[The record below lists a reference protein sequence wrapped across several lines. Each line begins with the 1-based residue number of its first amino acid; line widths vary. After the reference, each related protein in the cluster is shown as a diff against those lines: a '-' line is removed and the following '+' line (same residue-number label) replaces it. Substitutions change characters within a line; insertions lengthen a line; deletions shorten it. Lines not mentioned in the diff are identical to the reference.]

1 MYNYGTLSLKE
12 VSEVFDQYLLET
24 FGYNEP
30 IFVNE
35 LNITYMS
42 ENAVRQAIK
51 RLAARGFLQR
61 FDTGIYYIPKP
72 SNLLGTSY
80 LDPLTVIMRKY
91 IKNNSETYGY
101 ITGASFANQLGLTTQ
116 IPAVIEIVT
125 NKEATKGRT
134 ITIGG
139 QTVRIKRPSLYITDE
154 NATILQFL
162 DTVSQ
167 AEKYSELAKSELI
180 ERLQAYLLKCSL
192 TKKQLYEVS
201 PALTGA
207 TAKKLIEWGMI
218 YAFAS

>member
-1 MYNYGTLSLKE
+1 M
-12 VSEVFDQYLLET
+12 FDQYLLET

-35 LNITYMS
+35 LNIPDMS

-51 RLAARGFLQR
+51 RLAASGFLQR

-72 SNLLGTSY
+72 SKLLGTSY

-91 IKNNSETYGY
+91 VESNSETYGY

-116 IPAVIEIVT
+116 MPAIIEIVT
-125 NKEATKGRT
+125 NKEATKGRSV
-134 ITIGG
+134 TIGG
-139 QTVRIKRPSLYITDE
+139 QTVRIKRPSLCITDE

-167 AEKYSELAKSELI
+167 ADKYSELPEAEMIK
-180 ERLQAYLLKCSL
+180 RLQAYLLKCNL
-192 TKKQLYEVS
+192 TKKQLSDVA

-218 YAFAS
+218 YAFA

>member
-1 MYNYGTLSLKE
+1 ML
-12 VSEVFDQYLLET
+12 DQYLLET

-30 IFVNE
+30 IFINE
-35 LNITYMS
+35 LNIPNMS
-42 ENAVRQAIK
+42 ENAIRQAIK
-51 RLAARGFLQR
+51 RLAASGFLQR

-72 SNLLGTSY
+72 SKLLGISY
-80 LDPLTVIMRKY
+80 LDPLAVIMRKY
-91 IKNNSETYGY
+91 VRSNSETYGY

-116 IPAVIEIVT
+116 MPAVIEIVT
-125 NKEATKGRT
+125 NKESTKGRT
-134 ITIGG
+134 VTIGG
-139 QTVRIKRPSLYITDE
+139 QTVRIKRPSLCITDE

-167 AEKYSELAKSELI
+167 ADKYSELTESEMI
-180 ERLQAYLLKCSL
+180 ERLQAYLLKCNL
-192 TKKQLYEVS
+192 TKKQLSEVS

>member
-1 MYNYGTLSLKE
+1 M
-12 VSEVFDQYLLET
+12 FDKYLLET

-30 IFVNE
+30 IFINE
-35 LNITYMS
+35 LNIPDMS

-51 RLAARGFLQR
+51 RLAASGFLQR

-72 SNLLGTSY
+72 SKLLGTSY

-91 IKNNSETYGY
+91 VGNNTETFGY

-116 IPAVIEIVT
+116 MPAIIEIVT

-134 ITIGG
+134 VTIGG
-139 QTVRIKRPSLYITDE
+139 QLVRIKRPSLYITDE

-162 DTVSQ
+162 DTISQ
-167 AEKYSELAKSELI
+167 ADKYSELAEAEMI
-180 ERLQAYLLKCSL
+180 ERLRAYLLKCNL
-192 TKKQLYEVS
+192 TKKQLSEVS

-218 YAFAS
+218 YVFAS